1 MHRPDLSGADC
12 EVTNGIGG
20 IIFNIFTINLFL
32 LIRLQE
38 DGEFDYN
45 RTDFRHHTSRS
56 ACPQL
61 TRIKYQPDLRHVQ
74 ENRTCINCSNRNP
87 MVMTANSIRLNR
99 FDFKY
104 SPMRNTNAIGSNRTM
119 IK

>member
-45 RTDFRHHTSRS
+45 GPTFGISLLLSRPPYDQDQIP
-56 ACPQL
+56 A
-61 TRIKYQPDLRHVQ
+61 
-74 ENRTCINCSNRNP
+74 
-87 MVMTANSIRLNR
+87 
-99 FDFKY
+99 
-104 SPMRNTNAIGSNRTM
+104 
-119 IK
+119 